1 MTTFGV
7 SLARV
12 GRSRAG
18 ARIFA
23 AGRAFQQQESE
34 RLKALAPA
42 PSGENHN
49 GDSDPLDEDVDRKI
63 GPCRRIVLEVAKARH
78 IPSREIMLRSRLRHI
93 AAARTEAIFR
103 CVAETQLS
111 LPAIGR
117 IFDRDHT
124 TIGAAVVR
132 FHHKTGAPLP
142 RGMKPR
148 SFGAATSNGSA
159 DRSTHGQRGAECA

>member
-1 MTTFGV
+1 MTAFGV

-18 ARIFA
+18 ARIVA
-23 AGRAFQQQESE
+23 AGLAFQKKESE
-34 RLKALAPA
+34 RLKALTPA
-42 PSGENHN
+42 PIEKQHDNV
-49 GDSDPLDEDVDRKI
+49 SDKVAERFDGKL
-63 GPCRRIVLEVAKARH
+63 GPCRRIVLEVAKVRRVAG
-78 IPSREIMLRSRLRHI
+78 REIMSRSRLRRI
-93 AAARTEAIFR
+93 SAARTEAIFR

-117 IFDRDHT
+117 IFNRDHT

-132 FHHKTGAPLP
+132 YHHKTGTPLP

-148 SFGAATSNGSA
+148 SFGAARSRRRAHKSA
-159 DRSTHGQRGAECA
+159 EAQGAGERG

>member
-1 MTTFGV
+1 MTAFGV

-23 AGRAFQQQESE
+23 AGRAFQRQESE
-34 RLKALAPA
+34 RLKALVPT
-42 PSGENHN
+42 STENQHDN
-49 GDSDPLDEDVDRKI
+49 FPDKVAERFDGKLGR
-63 GPCRRIVLEVAKARH
+63 CRRIVLEVAEARRV
-78 IPSREIMLRSRLRHI
+78 PAQDIMSRSRLRRI
-93 AAARTEAIFR
+93 SAARTEAIFR

-117 IFDRDHT
+117 IFNRDHT

-132 FHHKTGAPLP
+132 YHHKTGTPLP

-148 SFGAATSNGSA
+148 SFGAARSGRRAQKSA
-159 DRSTHGQRGAECA
+159 DAQGAGERV

>member
-1 MTTFGV
+1 MTVFGV

-23 AGRAFQQQESE
+23 AGQAFQQQESE
-34 RLKALAPA
+34 RLKALIPA
-42 PSGENHN
+42 PSEEGHGNL
-49 GDSDPLDEDVDRKI
+49 SDPLAARVDQKL
-63 GPCRRIVLEVAKARH
+63 GPCRRIIVEVAKARRV
-78 IPSREIMLRSRLRHI
+78 PAREIMSRSRLRRI

-132 FHHKTGAPLP
+132 YHHKTGTPLP

-148 SFGAATSNGSA
+148 SFGAARSDRKAHQSNEA
-159 DRSTHGQRGAECA
+159 QREGDSG